1 MDTQTVL
8 SKPHAGTIGHAAL
21 EVGAWLVALSS
32 AAISFAIVGIHGF
45 GGAMDISRYG
55 ELTQIQR
62 AGDFNSSF
70 AVPGLLAF
78 FALAVAGVLIPP
90 KKLTQLKES
99 VRSQLL
105 TLFAAAT
112 ACVSVV
118 VVFIPTFWLTLI
130 VAALLGMLVGVLA
143 AHAPELHTKP
153 WRTGGLAVGIFLLVT
168 YYFELEHGVPAGA
181 HALRWLL
188 FVGAILLIVAALMVL
203 VFPLSSDRDIDDL
216 HTFPHTLAIKR
227 SRGHMAI
234 AFPWACYALFAVLG
248 ALFILPLPA
257 TVDGGY
263 GQGAIGLMTAAVL
276 LGWAAGYESGPTF
289 APGMT
294 RPRLTA
300 FALVAA
306 GLLMICAGLIDEL
319 SGKAVLMA
327 LAAFSVGVGVR
338 AQKYEFSRRVGL
350 AAGALLATLLCGL
363 DLTFDLHLSPVTTW
377 VLSASGV
384 AFSAIGLLAFA
395 TGILAIFLFSPMGV
409 RGMGVDLMNAFQVS
423 GNNSPSVTEPAIA
436 AAEDQ
441 ETRVLPAK
449 TTSADEPQDAG
460 ANSLAVPEPEAP
472 STGLFIAI
480 EGGDGAG
487 KTTQIRKLV
496 EHLESR
502 GFDPVI
508 ATREPG
514 GTPVGKSIRSVLLDG
529 EAVSKKSEALL
540 YAADR
545 AHHVATLV
553 TPNLEQDG
561 AVVTDRYIDSSLAY
575 QAGGRELSE
584 DDVLALSR
592 WATAGLVP
600 NLTLV
605 LDIDPRV
612 AAERMG
618 NREEANHLDKQSLEF
633 KDRVRAGFLR
643 LAEAEPDRYAVI
655 PAGRSVNEVAEH
667 IQRVIDAM
675 IGGEESTDAA
685 DTFEP
690 IAPRGVF
697 EGVPTERMTPEDA
710 QKAVEENRYA
720 EPPQFLTEP
729 IDVDGADDAE
739 DAEGTGS
746 TEDTDNPDSADDTEN
761 AATTVLPQRPKP
773 DAAPK
778 PEGST
783 RVLAEPET
791 PEQPKNTAESDPETY
806 RAKLQRQSMIEQ
818 QARQRLRDARRNS

>member
-45 GGAMDISRYG
+45 GGAMEISRYG
-55 ELTQIQR
+55 ELTQLQR
-62 AGDFNSSF
+62 DGGFNSSF

-78 FALAVAGVLIPP
+78 FALSVVGVLIPP

-99 VRSQLL
+99 IRSQLL

-118 VVFIPTFWLTLI
+118 VVFIPTYWLTLV

-188 FVGAILLIVAALMVL
+188 FVGAILLIAAALMVL
-203 VFPLSSDRDIDDL
+203 VFPLSSNRDIDNL

-227 SRGHMAI
+227 SRGHMSI

-263 GQGAIGLMTAAVL
+263 GQGAVGLMIAAVL

-306 GLLMICAGLIDEL
+306 GLFMIFAGLINEL
-319 SGKAVLMA
+319 SGKAVVMA
-327 LAAFSVGVGVR
+327 LTAFSVGVGVR
-338 AQKYEFSRRVGL
+338 AQRYEFSRRVGL
-350 AAGALLATLLCGL
+350 AVGMLLATLVCGL
-363 DLTFDLHLSPVTTW
+363 NLTFDLNLSPVTTW

-409 RGMGVDLMNAFQVS
+409 RGMGVDLMNAFQVPGDTS
-423 GNNSPSVTEPAIA
+423 SNATPHAFAVS
-436 AAEDQ
+436 EDQ
-441 ETRVLPAK
+441 ETRVLPGA
-449 TTSADEPQDAG
+449 TTSADEPKETG
-460 ANSLAVPEPEAP
+460 ANSLAVPEPVAP

-487 KTTQIRKLV
+487 KTTQIRNLV
-496 EHLESR
+496 DHLESR

-514 GTPVGKSIRSVLLDG
+514 GTPVGQSIRSVLLDG
-529 EAVSKKSEALL
+529 EAVSPKSEALL

-545 AHHVATLV
+545 AHHVATLIN
-553 TPNLEQDG
+553 PHLDQGG
-561 AVVTDRYIDSSLAY
+561 AVITDRYIDSSLAY

-584 DDVLALSR
+584 DDVLSLSR
-592 WATAGLVP
+592 WATSGLVP

-618 NREEANHLDKQSLEF
+618 SREDANHLDKQSLEF
-633 KDRVRAGFLR
+633 KDRVRQGFLR
-643 LAEAEPDRYAVI
+643 LAEAEPERYAVI

-667 IQRVIDAM
+667 IQRVVDAVID
-675 IGGEESTDAA
+675 GGESTDVA

-697 EGVPTERMTPEDA
+697 EGVPTERMSPEDA

-729 IDVDGADDAE
+729 IDVDGADETESAE
-739 DAEGTGS
+739 TA
-746 TEDTDNPDSADDTEN
+746 
-761 AATTVLPQRPKP
+761 
-773 DAAPK
+773 
-778 PEGST
+778 
-783 RVLAEPET
+783 AEP
-791 PEQPKNTAESDPETY
+791 DPETN
-806 RAKLQRQSMIEQ
+806 RDKLQRQSMIEH

>member
-45 GGAMDISRYG
+45 GGAMEISRYG
-55 ELTQIQR
+55 ELTQLQR
-62 AGDFNSSF
+62 DGGFNSSF

-78 FALAVAGVLIPP
+78 FALSVVGVLIPP

-118 VVFIPTFWLTLI
+118 VVFIPTYWLTLV

-188 FVGAILLIVAALMVL
+188 FVGAILLIAAALMVL
-203 VFPLSSDRDIDDL
+203 VFPLSSNRDIDDL

-227 SRGHMAI
+227 SRGHMSI

-263 GQGAIGLMTAAVL
+263 GQGAVGLMIAAVL

-300 FALVAA
+300 FALVAT
-306 GLLMICAGLIDEL
+306 GLFMIFAGLINEL
-319 SGKAVLMA
+319 SGKAVVMA
-327 LAAFSVGVGVR
+327 LTAFSVGVGVR

-350 AAGALLATLLCGL
+350 AVGMLLATLLCGL
-363 DLTFDLHLSPVTTW
+363 NITFDLNLSPVTTW

-409 RGMGVDLMNAFQVS
+409 RGMGVDLMNAFQVPGDTS
-423 GNNSPSVTEPAIA
+423 SNVAPQALEVS
-436 AAEDQ
+436 EDQ
-441 ETRVLPAK
+441 ETRVLPGA
-449 TTSADEPQDAG
+449 TASADEPKETD
-460 ANSLAVPEPEAP
+460 ANSLAVPEPVAP

-487 KTTQIRKLV
+487 KTTQIRNLV
-496 EHLESR
+496 DHLESR
-502 GFDPVI
+502 GFEPVV

-514 GTPVGKSIRSVLLDG
+514 GTPVGQSIRSVLLDG
-529 EAVSKKSEALL
+529 EAVSPKSEALL

-545 AHHVATLV
+545 AHHVATLIN
-553 TPNLEQDG
+553 PHLDQGG
-561 AVVTDRYIDSSLAY
+561 AVITDRYIDSSLAY

-584 DDVLALSR
+584 DDVLSLSR
-592 WATAGLVP
+592 WATSGLVP

-618 NREEANHLDKQSLEF
+618 SREDANHLDKQSLEF
-633 KDRVRAGFLR
+633 KDRVRQGFLR
-643 LAEAEPDRYAVI
+643 LAEAEPERYAVI

-667 IQRVIDAM
+667 IQRVVDAVID
-675 IGGEESTDAA
+675 GGESADVA

-697 EGVPTERMTPEDA
+697 EGVPTERMSPEDA
-710 QKAVEENRYA
+710 QKAVDENRYA

-729 IDVDGADDAE
+729 IDVDGADEAE
-739 DAEGTGS
+739 SAE
-746 TEDTDNPDSADDTEN
+746 
-761 AATTVLPQRPKP
+761 TTVLPPREKSA
-773 DAAPK
+773 DTPK

-783 RVLAEPET
+783 AVPAEPTT
-791 PEQPKNTAESDPETY
+791 PAEPKNTAEPDPETN
-806 RAKLQRQSMIEQ
+806 RDKLQRQSMIEQ

>member
-1 MDTQTVL
+1 M
-8 SKPHAGTIGHAAL
+8 
-21 EVGAWLVALSS
+21 E
-32 AAISFAIVGIHGF
+32 
-45 GGAMDISRYG
+45 ISRYG
-55 ELTQIQR
+55 ELTQLQR
-62 AGDFNSSF
+62 DGGFNSSF

-78 FALAVAGVLIPP
+78 FALSVVGVLIPP

-118 VVFIPTFWLTLI
+118 VVFIPTYWLTLV

-188 FVGAILLIVAALMVL
+188 FVGAILLIAAALMVL

-227 SRGHMAI
+227 SRGHMSI

-263 GQGAIGLMTAAVL
+263 GQGAVGLMIAAVL
-276 LGWAAGYESGPTF
+276 LGWAVGYESGPTF

-306 GLLMICAGLIDEL
+306 GLFMIFAGLINEL
-319 SGKAVLMA
+319 SGKAVVMA
-327 LAAFSVGVGVR
+327 LTAFSVGVGVR

-350 AAGALLATLLCGL
+350 AVGMLVATLLCGL
-363 DLTFDLHLSPVTTW
+363 NITFDLNLSPVTTW

-409 RGMGVDLMNAFQVS
+409 RGMGVDLMNAFQVPGDTS
-423 GNNSPSVTEPAIA
+423 SNATPHAFAVS
-436 AAEDQ
+436 EDQ
-441 ETRVLPAK
+441 ETRMLPGA
-449 TTSADEPQDAG
+449 TTSADEPKETG
-460 ANSLAVPEPEAP
+460 ANSLAVPEPVAP

-487 KTTQIRKLV
+487 KTTQIRNLV
-496 EHLESR
+496 DHLESR

-514 GTPVGKSIRSVLLDG
+514 GTPVGQSIRSVLLDG
-529 EAVSKKSEALL
+529 EAVSPKSEALL

-545 AHHVATLV
+545 AHHVATLIN
-553 TPNLEQDG
+553 PHLDQG
-561 AVVTDRYIDSSLAY
+561 RAVITDRYIDSSLAY

-584 DDVLALSR
+584 GDVLSLSR
-592 WATAGLVP
+592 WATSGLVP

-618 NREEANHLDKQSLEF
+618 SREDANHLDKQSLEF
-633 KDRVRAGFLR
+633 KDRVRQGFLR
-643 LAEAEPDRYAVI
+643 LAEAEPERYAII

-667 IQRVIDAM
+667 IQRVVDAVID
-675 IGGEESTDAA
+675 GDESADVT

-697 EGVPTERMTPEDA
+697 EGVPTERMSPEDA
-710 QKAVEENRYA
+710 QKAVDENRYA

-729 IDVDGADDAE
+729 IDVDGADETESAE
-739 DAEGTGS
+739 TA
-746 TEDTDNPDSADDTEN
+746 
-761 AATTVLPQRPKP
+761 
-773 DAAPK
+773 
-778 PEGST
+778 
-783 RVLAEPET
+783 AEP
-791 PEQPKNTAESDPETY
+791 DPETN
-806 RAKLQRQSMIEQ
+806 RDKLQRQSMIEQ

>member
-45 GGAMDISRYG
+45 GGAMEISRYG
-55 ELTQIQR
+55 ELTQLQR
-62 AGDFNSSF
+62 DGGFNSSF

-78 FALAVAGVLIPP
+78 FALSVVGVLIPP

-118 VVFIPTFWLTLI
+118 VVFIPTYWLTLV

-188 FVGAILLIVAALMVL
+188 FVGAILLIAAALMVL
-203 VFPLSSDRDIDDL
+203 VFPLSSNRDIDDL

-227 SRGHMAI
+227 SRGHMSI

-263 GQGAIGLMTAAVL
+263 GQGAVGLMIAAVL
-276 LGWAAGYESGPTF
+276 LGWATGYESGPTF

-306 GLLMICAGLIDEL
+306 GLFMIFAGLINEL
-319 SGKAVLMA
+319 SGKAVVMA
-327 LAAFSVGVGVR
+327 LTAFSVGVGVR

-350 AAGALLATLLCGL
+350 AVGMLLATLLCGL
-363 DLTFDLHLSPVTTW
+363 NLTFDLNLSPVTTW

-409 RGMGVDLMNAFQVS
+409 RGMGVDLLNAFQVPGDS
-423 GNNSPSVTEPAIA
+423 SSNVTPHAFKVS
-436 AAEDQ
+436 EDQ
-441 ETRVLPAK
+441 ETRVLPGA
-449 TTSADEPQDAG
+449 TTSADEPKETG
-460 ANSLAVPEPEAP
+460 VNSLAVPEPVAP

-487 KTTQIRKLV
+487 KTTQIRNLV
-496 EHLESR
+496 DHLESH

-514 GTPVGKSIRSVLLDG
+514 GTPVGQSIRSVLLDG
-529 EAVSKKSEALL
+529 EAVSPKSEALL

-545 AHHVATLV
+545 AHHVATLIN
-553 TPNLEQDG
+553 PHLDQGG
-561 AVVTDRYIDSSLAY
+561 AVITDRYIDSSLAY

-584 DDVLALSR
+584 DDVLSLSR
-592 WATAGLVP
+592 WATSGLVP

-618 NREEANHLDKQSLEF
+618 SREDANHLDKQSLEF
-633 KDRVRAGFLR
+633 KDRVRQGFLR
-643 LAEAEPDRYAVI
+643 LAEAEPERYAVI

-667 IQRVIDAM
+667 IQRVVDAVID
-675 IGGEESTDAA
+675 GGESTDVA

-697 EGVPTERMTPEDA
+697 EGVPTERMSPEDA
-710 QKAVEENRYA
+710 QKAVDENRYA

-729 IDVDGADDAE
+729 IDVDRENEAE
-739 DAEGTGS
+739 SAET
-746 TEDTDNPDSADDTEN
+746 A
-761 AATTVLPQRPKP
+761 
-773 DAAPK
+773 
-778 PEGST
+778 
-783 RVLAEPET
+783 AEP
-791 PEQPKNTAESDPETY
+791 DPETN
-806 RAKLQRQSMIEQ
+806 RDKLQRQSMIEQ

>member
-45 GGAMDISRYG
+45 GGAMEISRYG
-55 ELTQIQR
+55 ELTQLQR
-62 AGDFNSSF
+62 DGGFNSSF

-78 FALAVAGVLIPP
+78 FALSVVGVLIPP

-99 VRSQLL
+99 IRSQLL

-118 VVFIPTFWLTLI
+118 VVFIPTYWLTLV

-188 FVGAILLIVAALMVL
+188 FVGAILLIAAALMVL
-203 VFPLSSDRDIDDL
+203 VFPLSSNRDIDNL

-227 SRGHMAI
+227 SRGHMSI

-263 GQGAIGLMTAAVL
+263 GQGAVGLMIAAVL

-306 GLLMICAGLIDEL
+306 GLFMIFAGLINEL
-319 SGKAVLMA
+319 SGKAVVMA
-327 LAAFSVGVGVR
+327 LTAFSVGVGVR
-338 AQKYEFSRRVGL
+338 AQRYEFSRRVGL
-350 AAGALLATLLCGL
+350 AVGMLLATLVCGL
-363 DLTFDLHLSPVTTW
+363 NLTFDLNLSPVTTW

-409 RGMGVDLMNAFQVS
+409 RGMGDLMNAFQVPGDTS
-423 GNNSPSVTEPAIA
+423 SNATPHAFAVS
-436 AAEDQ
+436 EDQ
-441 ETRVLPAK
+441 ETRVLPGA
-449 TTSADEPQDAG
+449 TTSADEPKETG
-460 ANSLAVPEPEAP
+460 ANSLAVPEPVAP

-487 KTTQIRKLV
+487 KTTQIRNLV
-496 EHLESR
+496 DHLESR

-514 GTPVGKSIRSVLLDG
+514 GTPVGQSIRSVLLDG
-529 EAVSKKSEALL
+529 EAVSPKSEALL

-545 AHHVATLV
+545 AHHVATLIN
-553 TPNLEQDG
+553 PHLDQGG
-561 AVVTDRYIDSSLAY
+561 AVITDRYIDSSLAY

-584 DDVLALSR
+584 DDVLSLSR
-592 WATAGLVP
+592 WATSGLVP

-618 NREEANHLDKQSLEF
+618 SREDANHLDKQSLEF
-633 KDRVRAGFLR
+633 KDRVRQGFLR
-643 LAEAEPDRYAVI
+643 LAEAEPERYAVI

-667 IQRVIDAM
+667 IQRVVDAVID
-675 IGGEESTDAA
+675 GGESTDVA

-697 EGVPTERMTPEDA
+697 EGVPTERMSPEDA

-729 IDVDGADDAE
+729 IDVDGADETESAE
-739 DAEGTGS
+739 TA
-746 TEDTDNPDSADDTEN
+746 
-761 AATTVLPQRPKP
+761 
-773 DAAPK
+773 
-778 PEGST
+778 
-783 RVLAEPET
+783 AEP
-791 PEQPKNTAESDPETY
+791 DPETN
-806 RAKLQRQSMIEQ
+806 RDKLQRQSMIEQ

>member
-45 GGAMDISRYG
+45 GGAMEISRYG
-55 ELTQIQR
+55 ELTQLQR
-62 AGDFNSSF
+62 DGGFNSSF

-78 FALAVAGVLIPP
+78 FALSVVGVLIPP
-90 KKLTQLKES
+90 RKLTQLKES

-118 VVFIPTFWLTLI
+118 VVFIPTYWLTLV

-188 FVGAILLIVAALMVL
+188 FVGAILLIAAALMVL
-203 VFPLSSDRDIDDL
+203 VFPLSSNRDIDDL

-227 SRGHMAI
+227 SRGHMSI

-263 GQGAIGLMTAAVL
+263 GQGAVGLMIAAVL

-300 FALVAA
+300 FALVAS
-306 GLLMICAGLIDEL
+306 GLFMIFAGLINEL
-319 SGKAVLMA
+319 SGKAVVMA
-327 LAAFSVGVGVR
+327 LTAFSVGVGVR

-350 AAGALLATLLCGL
+350 AVGMLVATLLCGL
-363 DLTFDLHLSPVTTW
+363 NLTFDLNLSPVTTW

-409 RGMGVDLMNAFQVS
+409 RGMGVDLLNAFQVPGDS
-423 GNNSPSVTEPAIA
+423 SSNVTPHAFKVSE
-436 AAEDQ
+436 EQ
-441 ETRVLPAK
+441 ETRVLPGA
-449 TTSADEPQDAG
+449 TTSADEPKETG
-460 ANSLAVPEPEAP
+460 ANSLAVPEPVAP
-472 STGLFIAI
+472 STGLFLAI

-487 KTTQIRKLV
+487 KTTQIRNLV
-496 EHLESR
+496 DHLESR

-514 GTPVGKSIRSVLLDG
+514 GTPVGQSIRSVLLDG
-529 EAVSKKSEALL
+529 EAVSPKSEALL

-545 AHHVATLV
+545 AHHVATLIN
-553 TPNLEQDG
+553 PHLDQGG
-561 AVVTDRYIDSSLAY
+561 AVITDRYIDSSLAY

-584 DDVLALSR
+584 GDVLSLSR
-592 WATAGLVP
+592 WATSGLVP

-618 NREEANHLDKQSLEF
+618 SREDANHLDKQSLEF
-633 KDRVRAGFLR
+633 KDRVRQGFLR
-643 LAEAEPDRYAVI
+643 LAEAEPERYAVI

-667 IQRVIDAM
+667 IQRVVDAVID
-675 IGGEESTDAA
+675 GGESTDVA

-697 EGVPTERMTPEDA
+697 EGVPTERMSPEDA
-710 QKAVEENRYA
+710 QKAVDENRYA

-729 IDVDGADDAE
+729 IDVDGADETESAE
-739 DAEGTGS
+739 TA
-746 TEDTDNPDSADDTEN
+746 
-761 AATTVLPQRPKP
+761 
-773 DAAPK
+773 
-778 PEGST
+778 
-783 RVLAEPET
+783 AEP
-791 PEQPKNTAESDPETY
+791 DPETN
-806 RAKLQRQSMIEQ
+806 RDKLQRQSMIEQ

>member
-45 GGAMDISRYG
+45 GGAMEISRYG
-55 ELTQIQR
+55 ELTQLQR
-62 AGDFNSSF
+62 DGGFNSSF

-78 FALAVAGVLIPP
+78 FALSVVGVLIPP

-118 VVFIPTFWLTLI
+118 VVFIPTYWLTLV

-188 FVGAILLIVAALMVL
+188 FVGAILLIAAALMVL
-203 VFPLSSDRDIDDL
+203 VFPLSSNRDIDDL

-227 SRGHMAI
+227 SRGHMSI

-263 GQGAIGLMTAAVL
+263 GQGAVGLMIAAVL

-306 GLLMICAGLIDEL
+306 GLFMIFAGLINEL
-319 SGKAVLMA
+319 SGKAVVMA
-327 LAAFSVGVGVR
+327 LTAFSVGVGVR

-350 AAGALLATLLCGL
+350 AVGMLVATLLCGL
-363 DLTFDLHLSPVTTW
+363 NITFDLNLSPVTTW

-384 AFSAIGLLAFA
+384 AFSTIGLLAFA

-409 RGMGVDLMNAFQVS
+409 RGMGVDLMNAFQVPGDTS
-423 GNNSPSVTEPAIA
+423 SNVTPQALA
-436 AAEDQ
+436 VSEDQ
-441 ETRVLPAK
+441 ETRVLPGA
-449 TTSADEPQDAG
+449 TASADEPKETD
-460 ANSLAVPEPEAP
+460 ANSLAVPEPVAP

-487 KTTQIRKLV
+487 KTTQIRNLV
-496 EHLESR
+496 DHLESR
-502 GFDPVI
+502 GFEPVI

-514 GTPVGKSIRSVLLDG
+514 GTPVGQSIRSVLLDG
-529 EAVSKKSEALL
+529 EAVSPKSEALL

-545 AHHVATLV
+545 AHHVATLIN
-553 TPNLEQDG
+553 PHLDQGG
-561 AVVTDRYIDSSLAY
+561 AVITDRYIDSSLAY

-584 DDVLALSR
+584 DDVLSLSR
-592 WATAGLVP
+592 WATSGLVP

-618 NREEANHLDKQSLEF
+618 SREDANHLDKQSLEF
-633 KDRVRAGFLR
+633 KDRVRQGFLR
-643 LAEAEPDRYAVI
+643 LAEAEPERYAVI
-655 PAGRSVNEVAEH
+655 PAARSVNEVAEH
-667 IQRVIDAM
+667 IQRVVDAVID
-675 IGGEESTDAA
+675 GGESTDVA

-697 EGVPTERMTPEDA
+697 EGVPTERMSPEDA
-710 QKAVEENRYA
+710 QKAVDERRYA

-729 IDVDGADDAE
+729 LEADGAE
-739 DAEGTGS
+739 S
-746 TEDTDNPDSADDTEN
+746 TEDTEN
-761 AATTVLPQRPKP
+761 AATTVLPQRDKTQ
-773 DAAPK
+773 DAPK
-778 PEGST
+778 PEGPT
-783 RVLAEPET
+783 RATAEPET
-791 PEQPKNTAESDPETY
+791 SETSETPEKPSNTAEPDPETY

>member
-1 MDTQTVL
+1 M
-8 SKPHAGTIGHAAL
+8 
-21 EVGAWLVALSS
+21 E
-32 AAISFAIVGIHGF
+32 
-45 GGAMDISRYG
+45 ISRYG
-55 ELTQIQR
+55 ELTQLQR
-62 AGDFNSSF
+62 DGGFNSSF

-78 FALAVAGVLIPP
+78 FALSVVGVLIPP

-99 VRSQLL
+99 IRSQLL

-118 VVFIPTFWLTLI
+118 VVFIPTYWLTLV

-188 FVGAILLIVAALMVL
+188 FVGAILLIAAALMVL
-203 VFPLSSDRDIDDL
+203 VFPLSSNRDIDNL

-227 SRGHMAI
+227 SRGHMSI

-263 GQGAIGLMTAAVL
+263 GQGAVGLMIAAVL

-306 GLLMICAGLIDEL
+306 GLFMIFAGLINEL
-319 SGKAVLMA
+319 SGKAVVMA
-327 LAAFSVGVGVR
+327 LTAFSVGVGVR
-338 AQKYEFSRRVGL
+338 AQRYEFSRRVGL
-350 AAGALLATLLCGL
+350 AVGMLLATLVCGL
-363 DLTFDLHLSPVTTW
+363 NLTFDLNLSPVTTW

-409 RGMGVDLMNAFQVS
+409 RGMGVDLMNAFQVPGDTS
-423 GNNSPSVTEPAIA
+423 SNATPHAFAVS
-436 AAEDQ
+436 EDQ
-441 ETRVLPAK
+441 ETRVLPGA
-449 TTSADEPQDAG
+449 TTSADEPKETG
-460 ANSLAVPEPEAP
+460 ANSLAVPEPVAP

-487 KTTQIRKLV
+487 KTTQIRNLV
-496 EHLESR
+496 DHLESR

-514 GTPVGKSIRSVLLDG
+514 GTPVGQSIRSVLLDG
-529 EAVSKKSEALL
+529 EAVSPKSEALL

-545 AHHVATLV
+545 AHHVATLIN
-553 TPNLEQDG
+553 PHLDQGG
-561 AVVTDRYIDSSLAY
+561 AVITDRYIDSSLAY

-584 DDVLALSR
+584 DDVLSLSR
-592 WATAGLVP
+592 WATSGLVP

-618 NREEANHLDKQSLEF
+618 SREDANHLDKQSLEF
-633 KDRVRAGFLR
+633 KDRVRQGFLR
-643 LAEAEPDRYAVI
+643 LAEAEPERYAVI

-667 IQRVIDAM
+667 IQRVVDAVID
-675 IGGEESTDAA
+675 GGESTDVA

-697 EGVPTERMTPEDA
+697 EGVPTERMSPEDA

-729 IDVDGADDAE
+729 IDVDGADETESAE
-739 DAEGTGS
+739 TA
-746 TEDTDNPDSADDTEN
+746 
-761 AATTVLPQRPKP
+761 
-773 DAAPK
+773 
-778 PEGST
+778 
-783 RVLAEPET
+783 AEP
-791 PEQPKNTAESDPETY
+791 DPETN
-806 RAKLQRQSMIEQ
+806 RDKLQRQSMIEH

>member
-45 GGAMDISRYG
+45 GGAMEISRYG
-55 ELTQIQR
+55 ELTQLQR
-62 AGDFNSSF
+62 DGGFNSSF

-78 FALAVAGVLIPP
+78 FALSVVGVLIPP

-99 VRSQLL
+99 IRSQLL

-118 VVFIPTFWLTLI
+118 VVFIPTYWLTLV

-188 FVGAILLIVAALMVL
+188 FVGAILLIAAALMVL
-203 VFPLSSDRDIDDL
+203 VFPLSSNRDIDNL

-227 SRGHMAI
+227 SRGHMSI

-263 GQGAIGLMTAAVL
+263 GQGAVGLMIAAVL

-306 GLLMICAGLIDEL
+306 GLFMIFAGLINEL
-319 SGKAVLMA
+319 SGKAVVMA
-327 LAAFSVGVGVR
+327 LTAFSVGVGVR
-338 AQKYEFSRRVGL
+338 AQRYEFSRRVGL
-350 AAGALLATLLCGL
+350 AVGMLLATLVCGL
-363 DLTFDLHLSPVTTW
+363 NLTFDLNLSPVTTW

-409 RGMGVDLMNAFQVS
+409 RGMGVDLMNAFQVPGDTS
-423 GNNSPSVTEPAIA
+423 SNATPHAFAVS
-436 AAEDQ
+436 EDQ
-441 ETRVLPAK
+441 ETRVLPGA
-449 TTSADEPQDAG
+449 TTSADEPKETG
-460 ANSLAVPEPEAP
+460 ANSLAVPEPVAP

-487 KTTQIRKLV
+487 KTTQIRNLV
-496 EHLESR
+496 DHLESR

-514 GTPVGKSIRSVLLDG
+514 GTPVGQSIRSVLLDG
-529 EAVSKKSEALL
+529 EAVSPKSEALL

-545 AHHVATLV
+545 AHHVATLIN
-553 TPNLEQDG
+553 PHLDQGG
-561 AVVTDRYIDSSLAY
+561 AVITDRYIDSSLAY

-584 DDVLALSR
+584 DDVLSLSR
-592 WATAGLVP
+592 WATSGLVP

-618 NREEANHLDKQSLEF
+618 SREDANHLDKQSLEF
-633 KDRVRAGFLR
+633 KDRVRQGFLR
-643 LAEAEPDRYAVI
+643 LAEAEPERYAVI

-667 IQRVIDAM
+667 IQRVVDAVID
-675 IGGEESTDAA
+675 GGESTDVA

-697 EGVPTERMTPEDA
+697 EGVPTERMSPEDA

-729 IDVDGADDAE
+729 IDVDGADETESAE
-739 DAEGTGS
+739 TA
-746 TEDTDNPDSADDTEN
+746 
-761 AATTVLPQRPKP
+761 
-773 DAAPK
+773 
-778 PEGST
+778 
-783 RVLAEPET
+783 AEP
-791 PEQPKNTAESDPETY
+791 DPETN
-806 RAKLQRQSMIEQ
+806 RDKLQRQSMIEQ

>member
-45 GGAMDISRYG
+45 GGAMEISRYG
-55 ELTQIQR
+55 ELTQLQR
-62 AGDFNSSF
+62 DGGFNSSF

-78 FALAVAGVLIPP
+78 FALSVVGVLIPP

-99 VRSQLL
+99 IRSQLL

-118 VVFIPTFWLTLI
+118 VVFIPTYWLTLV

-188 FVGAILLIVAALMVL
+188 FVGAILLIAAALMVL
-203 VFPLSSDRDIDDL
+203 VFPLSSNRDIDNL

-227 SRGHMAI
+227 SRGHMSI

-263 GQGAIGLMTAAVL
+263 GQGAVGLMIAAVL

-306 GLLMICAGLIDEL
+306 GLFMIFAGLINEL
-319 SGKAVLMA
+319 SGKAVVMA
-327 LAAFSVGVGVR
+327 LTAFSVGVGVR
-338 AQKYEFSRRVGL
+338 AQRYEFSRRVGL
-350 AAGALLATLLCGL
+350 AVGMLLATLVCGL
-363 DLTFDLHLSPVTTW
+363 NLTFDLNLSPVTTW

-409 RGMGVDLMNAFQVS
+409 RGMGVDLMNAFQVPGDTS
-423 GNNSPSVTEPAIA
+423 SNATPHAFAVS
-436 AAEDQ
+436 EDQ
-441 ETRVLPAK
+441 ETRVLPGA
-449 TTSADEPQDAG
+449 TTSADESKETG
-460 ANSLAVPEPEAP
+460 ANSLAVPEPVAP

-487 KTTQIRKLV
+487 KTTQIRNLV
-496 EHLESR
+496 DHLESR

-514 GTPVGKSIRSVLLDG
+514 GTPVGQSIRSVLLDG
-529 EAVSKKSEALL
+529 EAVSPKSEALL

-545 AHHVATLV
+545 AHHVATLIN
-553 TPNLEQDG
+553 PHLDQGG
-561 AVVTDRYIDSSLAY
+561 AVITDRYIDSSLAY

-584 DDVLALSR
+584 DDVLSLSR
-592 WATAGLVP
+592 WATSGLVP

-618 NREEANHLDKQSLEF
+618 SREDANHLDKQSLEF
-633 KDRVRAGFLR
+633 KDRVRQGFLR
-643 LAEAEPDRYAVI
+643 LAEAEPERYAVI

-667 IQRVIDAM
+667 IQRVVDAVID
-675 IGGEESTDAA
+675 GGESTDVA

-697 EGVPTERMTPEDA
+697 EGVPTERMSPEDA

-729 IDVDGADDAE
+729 IDVDGADETESAE
-739 DAEGTGS
+739 TA
-746 TEDTDNPDSADDTEN
+746 
-761 AATTVLPQRPKP
+761 
-773 DAAPK
+773 
-778 PEGST
+778 
-783 RVLAEPET
+783 AEP
-791 PEQPKNTAESDPETY
+791 DPETN
-806 RAKLQRQSMIEQ
+806 RDKLQRQSMIEQ

>member
-45 GGAMDISRYG
+45 GGAMEISRYG
-55 ELTQIQR
+55 ELTQLQR
-62 AGDFNSSF
+62 DGQFNSSF

-78 FALAVAGVLIPP
+78 FALSVVGVLIPP

-99 VRSQLL
+99 IRSQLL

-118 VVFIPTFWLTLI
+118 VVFIPTYWLTLV

-188 FVGAILLIVAALMVL
+188 FVGAILLIAAALMVL
-203 VFPLSSDRDIDDL
+203 VFPLSSNRDIDDL

-227 SRGHMAI
+227 SRGHMSI

-263 GQGAIGLMTAAVL
+263 GQGAVGLMIAAVL
-276 LGWAAGYESGPTF
+276 LGWATGYESGPTF

-306 GLLMICAGLIDEL
+306 GLFMIFAGLINEL
-319 SGKAVLMA
+319 SGKAVVMA
-327 LAAFSVGVGVR
+327 LTAFSVGVGVR

-350 AAGALLATLLCGL
+350 AVGMLVATLLCGL
-363 DLTFDLHLSPVTTW
+363 NITFDLNLSPVTTW

-384 AFSAIGLLAFA
+384 AFSTIGLLAFA

-423 GNNSPSVTEPAIA
+423 GDTSSNVTAPAREVS
-436 AAEDQ
+436 EDQ
-441 ETRVLPAK
+441 ETRVLPGAA
-449 TTSADEPQDAG
+449 TSADEPKESG
-460 ANSLAVPEPEAP
+460 ANSLAVPEPAVP

-496 EHLESR
+496 EHLKSR
-502 GFDPVI
+502 EFEPVV

-514 GTPVGKSIRSVLLDG
+514 GTPVGQAIRSVLLDG
-529 EAVSKKSEALL
+529 EAVSPKSEALL

-545 AHHVATLV
+545 AHHVTTLIN
-553 TPNLEQDG
+553 PHLDQGG
-561 AVVTDRYIDSSLAY
+561 AVITDRYIDSSLAY
-575 QAGGRELSE
+575 QAGGRELPE
-584 DDVLALSR
+584 ADVLALSR
-592 WATAGLVP
+592 WATSGLVP

-618 NREEANHLDKQSLEF
+618 NREDANHLDKQSLEF
-633 KDRVRAGFLR
+633 KDRVRQGFLR
-643 LAEAEPDRYAVI
+643 LAEAEPERYAVI

-667 IQRVIDAM
+667 IQRVVDAVID
-675 IGGEESTDAA
+675 GDESADVA

-697 EGVPTERMTPEDA
+697 EGVPTERMSPEDA
-710 QKAVEENRYA
+710 RKAVDENRYA

-729 IDVDGADDAE
+729 IDVDGGDDAE
-739 DAEGTGS
+739 SAE
-746 TEDTDNPDSADDTEN
+746 
-761 AATTVLPQRPKP
+761 TT
-773 DAAPK
+773 A
-778 PEGST
+778 
-783 RVLAEPET
+783 
-791 PEQPKNTAESDPETY
+791 QPDPETN
-806 RAKLQRQSMIEQ
+806 RDKLQRQSMIEQ

>member
-45 GGAMDISRYG
+45 GGAMEISRYG
-55 ELTQIQR
+55 ELTQLQR
-62 AGDFNSSF
+62 DGGFNSSF

-78 FALAVAGVLIPP
+78 FALSVVGVLIPP

-99 VRSQLL
+99 IRSQLL

-118 VVFIPTFWLTLI
+118 VVFIPTYWLTLV

-188 FVGAILLIVAALMVL
+188 FVGAILLIAAALMVL
-203 VFPLSSDRDIDDL
+203 VFPLSSNRDIDDL

-227 SRGHMAI
+227 SRGHMSI

-263 GQGAIGLMTAAVL
+263 GQGAVGLMIAAVL

-306 GLLMICAGLIDEL
+306 GLFMIFAGLINEL
-319 SGKAVLMA
+319 SGKAVVMA
-327 LAAFSVGVGVR
+327 LTAFSVGVGVR
-338 AQKYEFSRRVGL
+338 AQRYEFSRRVGL
-350 AAGALLATLLCGL
+350 AVGMLLATLVCGL
-363 DLTFDLHLSPVTTW
+363 NLTFDLNLSPVTTW

-409 RGMGVDLMNAFQVS
+409 RGMGVDLMNAFQVPGDTS
-423 GNNSPSVTEPAIA
+423 SNATPHAFAVS
-436 AAEDQ
+436 EDQ
-441 ETRVLPAK
+441 ETRVLPGA
-449 TTSADEPQDAG
+449 TTSADEPKETG
-460 ANSLAVPEPEAP
+460 ANSLAVPEPVAP

-487 KTTQIRKLV
+487 KTTQIRNLV
-496 EHLESR
+496 DHLESR

-514 GTPVGKSIRSVLLDG
+514 GTPVGQSIRSVLLDG
-529 EAVSKKSEALL
+529 EAVSPKSEALL

-545 AHHVATLV
+545 AHHVATLIN
-553 TPNLEQDG
+553 PHLDQGG
-561 AVVTDRYIDSSLAY
+561 AVITDRYIDSSLAY

-584 DDVLALSR
+584 DDVLSLSR
-592 WATAGLVP
+592 WATSGLVP

-618 NREEANHLDKQSLEF
+618 SREDANHLDKQSLEF
-633 KDRVRAGFLR
+633 KDRVRQGFLR
-643 LAEAEPDRYAVI
+643 LAEAEPERYAVI

-667 IQRVIDAM
+667 IQRVVDAVID
-675 IGGEESTDAA
+675 GGESTDVA

-697 EGVPTERMTPEDA
+697 EGVPTERMSPEDA

-729 IDVDGADDAE
+729 IDVDGADETESAE
-739 DAEGTGS
+739 TA
-746 TEDTDNPDSADDTEN
+746 
-761 AATTVLPQRPKP
+761 
-773 DAAPK
+773 
-778 PEGST
+778 
-783 RVLAEPET
+783 AEP
-791 PEQPKNTAESDPETY
+791 DPETN
-806 RAKLQRQSMIEQ
+806 RDKLQRQSMIEQ

>member
-45 GGAMDISRYG
+45 GGAMEISRYG
-55 ELTQIQR
+55 ELTQLQR
-62 AGDFNSSF
+62 DGGFNSSF

-78 FALAVAGVLIPP
+78 FALSVVGVLIPP

-99 VRSQLL
+99 IRSQLL

-118 VVFIPTFWLTLI
+118 VVFIPTYWLTLV

-188 FVGAILLIVAALMVL
+188 FVGAILLIAAALMVL
-203 VFPLSSDRDIDDL
+203 VFPLSSNRDIDNL

-227 SRGHMAI
+227 SRGHMSI

-263 GQGAIGLMTAAVL
+263 GQGAVGLMIAAVL

-306 GLLMICAGLIDEL
+306 GLFMIFAGLINEL
-319 SGKAVLMA
+319 SGKAVVMA
-327 LAAFSVGVGVR
+327 LTAFSVGVGVR
-338 AQKYEFSRRVGL
+338 AQRYEFSRRVGL
-350 AAGALLATLLCGL
+350 AVGMLLATLVCGL
-363 DLTFDLHLSPVTTW
+363 NLTFDLNLSPVTTW

-409 RGMGVDLMNAFQVS
+409 RGMGVDLMNAFQVPGDTS
-423 GNNSPSVTEPAIA
+423 SNATPHAFAVS
-436 AAEDQ
+436 EDQ
-441 ETRVLPAK
+441 ETRVLPGA
-449 TTSADEPQDAG
+449 TTSADEPKETG
-460 ANSLAVPEPEAP
+460 ANSLAVPEPVAP

-487 KTTQIRKLV
+487 KTTQIRNLV
-496 EHLESR
+496 DHLESR

-514 GTPVGKSIRSVLLDG
+514 GTPVGQSIRSVLLDG
-529 EAVSKKSEALL
+529 EAVSPKSEALL

-545 AHHVATLV
+545 AHHVATLIN
-553 TPNLEQDG
+553 PHLDQGG
-561 AVVTDRYIDSSLAY
+561 AVITDRYIDSSLAY

-584 DDVLALSR
+584 DDVLSLSR
-592 WATAGLVP
+592 WATSGLVP

-605 LDIDPRV
+605 LDIDPRA

-618 NREEANHLDKQSLEF
+618 SREDANHLDKQSLEF
-633 KDRVRAGFLR
+633 KDRVRQGFLR
-643 LAEAEPDRYAVI
+643 LAEAEPERYAVI

-667 IQRVIDAM
+667 IHRVVDAVID
-675 IGGEESTDAA
+675 GGESTDVA

-697 EGVPTERMTPEDA
+697 EGVPTERMSPEDA
-710 QKAVEENRYA
+710 QKAVEETRYA

-729 IDVDGADDAE
+729 IDVDGADETESAE
-739 DAEGTGS
+739 TA
-746 TEDTDNPDSADDTEN
+746 
-761 AATTVLPQRPKP
+761 
-773 DAAPK
+773 
-778 PEGST
+778 
-783 RVLAEPET
+783 AEP
-791 PEQPKNTAESDPETY
+791 DPETN
-806 RAKLQRQSMIEQ
+806 RDKLQRQSMIEQ
-818 QARQRLRDARRNS
+818 HARQRLRDARRNS

>member
-32 AAISFAIVGIHGF
+32 VAISFAIVGIHGF
-45 GGAMDISRYG
+45 GGAMEISRYG
-55 ELTQIQR
+55 ELTQLQR
-62 AGDFNSSF
+62 DGGFNSSF

-78 FALAVAGVLIPP
+78 FALSVVGVLIPP

-118 VVFIPTFWLTLI
+118 VVFIPTYWLTLV

-188 FVGAILLIVAALMVL
+188 FVGAILLIAAALMVL
-203 VFPLSSDRDIDDL
+203 VFPLSSNRDIDDL

-227 SRGHMAI
+227 SRGHMSI

-263 GQGAIGLMTAAVL
+263 GQGAVGLMIAAVL

-300 FALVAA
+300 FALVAT
-306 GLLMICAGLIDEL
+306 GLFMIFAGLINEL
-319 SGKAVLMA
+319 SGKAVVMA
-327 LAAFSVGVGVR
+327 LTAFSVGVGVR

-350 AAGALLATLLCGL
+350 AVGMLLATLLCGL
-363 DLTFDLHLSPVTTW
+363 NLTFDLNLSPVTTW

-409 RGMGVDLMNAFQVS
+409 RGMGVDLMNAFQVPGDTS
-423 GNNSPSVTEPAIA
+423 SNVTPHAFTVSE
-436 AAEDQ
+436 EQ
-441 ETRVLPAK
+441 ETRVLPGAA
-449 TTSADEPQDAG
+449 TSADEPKETD
-460 ANSLAVPEPEAP
+460 ANSLAVPEPVAP

-487 KTTQIRKLV
+487 KTTQIRNLV
-496 EHLESR
+496 DHLESR

-514 GTPVGKSIRSVLLDG
+514 GTPVGQSIRSVLLDG
-529 EAVSKKSEALL
+529 EAVSPKSEALL

-553 TPNLEQDG
+553 NPHLDQGG
-561 AVVTDRYIDSSLAY
+561 AVITDRYIDSSLAY

-584 DDVLALSR
+584 GDVLSLSR
-592 WATAGLVP
+592 WATSGLVP

-618 NREEANHLDKQSLEF
+618 SREDANHLDKQSLEF
-633 KDRVRAGFLR
+633 KDRVRQGFLR
-643 LAEAEPDRYAVI
+643 LAEAEPERYAVI

-667 IQRVIDAM
+667 IQRVVDAVID
-675 IGGEESTDAA
+675 GGESTDVA

-697 EGVPTERMTPEDA
+697 EGVPTERMSPEDA

-729 IDVDGADDAE
+729 IDVDGADETESAE
-739 DAEGTGS
+739 TA
-746 TEDTDNPDSADDTEN
+746 
-761 AATTVLPQRPKP
+761 
-773 DAAPK
+773 
-778 PEGST
+778 
-783 RVLAEPET
+783 AEP
-791 PEQPKNTAESDPETY
+791 DPETN
-806 RAKLQRQSMIEQ
+806 RDKLQRQSMIEQ

>member
-1 MDTQTVL
+1 M
-8 SKPHAGTIGHAAL
+8 
-21 EVGAWLVALSS
+21 E
-32 AAISFAIVGIHGF
+32 
-45 GGAMDISRYG
+45 ISRYG
-55 ELTQIQR
+55 ELTQLQR
-62 AGDFNSSF
+62 DGGFNSSF

-78 FALAVAGVLIPP
+78 FALSVVGVLIPP

-99 VRSQLL
+99 IRSQLL

-118 VVFIPTFWLTLI
+118 VVFIPTYWLTLV

-188 FVGAILLIVAALMVL
+188 FVGAILLIAAALMVL
-203 VFPLSSDRDIDDL
+203 VFPLSSNRDIDNL

-227 SRGHMAI
+227 SRGHMSI

-263 GQGAIGLMTAAVL
+263 GQGAVGLMIAAVL

-306 GLLMICAGLIDEL
+306 GLFMIFAGLINEL
-319 SGKAVLMA
+319 SGKAVVMA
-327 LAAFSVGVGVR
+327 LTAFSVGVGVR
-338 AQKYEFSRRVGL
+338 AQRYEFSRRVGL
-350 AAGALLATLLCGL
+350 AVGMLLATLVCGL
-363 DLTFDLHLSPVTTW
+363 NLTFDLNLSPVTTW

-409 RGMGVDLMNAFQVS
+409 RGMGVDLMNAFQVPGDTS
-423 GNNSPSVTEPAIA
+423 SNATPHAFAVS
-436 AAEDQ
+436 EDQ
-441 ETRVLPAK
+441 ETRVLPGA
-449 TTSADEPQDAG
+449 TTSADEPKETG
-460 ANSLAVPEPEAP
+460 ANSLAVPEPVAP

-487 KTTQIRKLV
+487 KTTQIRNLV
-496 EHLESR
+496 DHLESR

-514 GTPVGKSIRSVLLDG
+514 GTPVGQSIRSVLLDG
-529 EAVSKKSEALL
+529 EAVSPKSEALL

-545 AHHVATLV
+545 AHHVATLIN
-553 TPNLEQDG
+553 PHLDQGG
-561 AVVTDRYIDSSLAY
+561 AVITDRYIDSSLAY

-584 DDVLALSR
+584 DDVLSLSR
-592 WATAGLVP
+592 WATSGLVP

-618 NREEANHLDKQSLEF
+618 SREDANHLDKQSLEF
-633 KDRVRAGFLR
+633 KDRVRQGFLR
-643 LAEAEPDRYAVI
+643 LAEAEPERYAVI

-667 IQRVIDAM
+667 IQRVVDAVID
-675 IGGEESTDAA
+675 GGESTDVA

-697 EGVPTERMTPEDA
+697 EGVPTERMSPEDA

-729 IDVDGADDAE
+729 IDVDGADETESAE
-739 DAEGTGS
+739 TA
-746 TEDTDNPDSADDTEN
+746 
-761 AATTVLPQRPKP
+761 
-773 DAAPK
+773 
-778 PEGST
+778 
-783 RVLAEPET
+783 AEP
-791 PEQPKNTAESDPETY
+791 DPETN
-806 RAKLQRQSMIEQ
+806 RDKLQRQSMIEQ